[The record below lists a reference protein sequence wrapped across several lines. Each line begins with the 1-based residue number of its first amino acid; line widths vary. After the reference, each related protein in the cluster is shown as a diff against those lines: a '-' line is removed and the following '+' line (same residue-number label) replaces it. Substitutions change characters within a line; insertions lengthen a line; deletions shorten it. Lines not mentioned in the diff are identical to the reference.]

1 MRRRFNFGYFVAE
14 GVRSIGSHGLMSFAA
29 VCTIVACLLIM
40 GCSALLAV
48 NADRMLGDLESENA
62 FLAYI
67 DENYTRE
74 QCAELEEKVRALPNV
89 SEVTFITK
97 AEAKAAYLE
106 GREDVELYAELPDEV
121 FRDRFSIHVVDIERF
136 EQTVDQVRSLKGI
149 VHYRAETEI
158 AEGFVMVRN
167 IAAALATILIAILV
181 VISLFIMSN
190 TTRIAAF
197 TRREEIAI
205 MKMCGA
211 TNSFVRWPFV
221 IEGLILGL
229 LGALVAFFAQWGIY
243 MLLENAILEHGAQSL
258 IVLVPFRDMLWM
270 VLAFFGA
277 AGCIIGVGGSAG
289 AIRKFLKV

>member
-1 MRRRFNFGYFVAE
+1 MRRRFNLGYFVTE

-67 DENYTRE
+67 DETYTRE
-74 QCAELEEKVRALPNV
+74 QCAKLEEKVRAVPNV

-97 AEAKAAYLE
+97 GEAKAAYLE

-136 EQTVDQVRSLKGI
+136 EETVNQVRALQGI
-149 VHYRAETEI
+149 VHYRAETQI

-167 IAAALATILIAILV
+167 IAAAIATILIAILV

-197 TRREEIAI
+197 NRREEIAI

-221 IEGLILGL
+221 IEGLILGMV
-229 LGALVAFFAQWGIY
+229 GAVVAFFAQWGIY
-243 MLLENAILEHGAQSL
+243 MLLEQAILENGAQSL

-270 VLAFFGA
+270 VLGFFA
-277 AGCIIGVGGSAG
+277 LIGCIIGVGGSAG

>member
-67 DENYTRE
+67 DETYTRE
-74 QCAELEEKVRALPNV
+74 QCAELEARVRALPNV

-97 AEAKAAYLE
+97 AEAKEAYLE

-121 FRDRFSIHVVDIERF
+121 FRDRFSIHVVNIEHF

-270 VLAFFGA
+270 VLAFFTA